1 MFCTKCGSEVQEGTR
16 FCTKCGAE
24 ITQMGMMQAETAG
37 TEKQQ
42 PSNAQAGNK
51 NPKGA
56 LIAACSVLAVAIIAL
71 IIVLIVPFGDK
82 KEEKPERE
90 KKQQEAVEKD
100 RDAEDEQDEE
110 TEETDSEDVLREDT
124 EEVAVPEEFQG
135 VKTDVNI
142 EVRQVDNSNFPEVT
156 LYASITDS
164 LGNAIENLNLSDFK
178 VSEITEDGNLKEAE
192 VEDIYQVIG
201 SEKCSVNLVLDA
213 SGSMNTD
220 DKIYQAK
227 SAAKSFVD
235 YMDLESGDQVEV
247 ICFNDYVYLQHEFS
261 SDKESLKYGI
271 EDFPADGQTA
281 LYDALYSALNQ
292 TFYEDGAK
300 CVIGFTDGMEN
311 ASSYSFEDVVDLA
324 QNTGIPVYI
333 IGIGEEYDAAALQEL
348 AALCSG
354 QYYSANTSDLE
365 SILEDIYISIYEE
378 QKNYYVLRYK
388 SKNMTYLDEFRDV
401 IVETTP
407 VSPYNGS
414 YTKSFVP
421 KADVSGAFSE
431 SYMNKDYM
439 LDFSSQRVV
448 TESDLRGMSLAEL
461 RIARNEIFARHG
473 RQFKDSMLNEWFYS
487 KMWYL
492 NIPMKYS
499 PDSFDRISP
508 SPLSR
513 MEIDNANFIKAYE
526 DRLMQENDIYP
537 NASSVLLSEY
547 DLALSKPVLK
557 LALEQMQQYPSSDIL
572 RENQMLV
579 QEAINKED
587 VRY

>member
-1 MFCTKCGSEVQEGTR
+1 
-16 FCTKCGAE
+16 
-24 ITQMGMMQAETAG
+24 
-37 TEKQQ
+37 
-42 PSNAQAGNK
+42 
-51 NPKGA
+51 
-56 LIAACSVLAVAIIAL
+56 
-71 IIVLIVPFGDK
+71 
-82 KEEKPERE
+82 
-90 KKQQEAVEKD
+90 
-100 RDAEDEQDEE
+100 
-110 TEETDSEDVLREDT
+110 
-124 EEVAVPEEFQG
+124 
-135 VKTDVNI
+135 
-142 EVRQVDNSNFPEVT
+142 
-156 LYASITDS
+156 
-164 LGNAIENLNLSDFK
+164 
-178 VSEITEDGNLKEAE
+178 
-192 VEDIYQVIG
+192 
-201 SEKCSVNLVLDA
+201 
-213 SGSMNTD
+213 
-220 DKIYQAK
+220 
-227 SAAKSFVD
+227 
-235 YMDLESGDQVEV
+235 
-247 ICFNDYVYLQHEFS
+247 
-261 SDKESLKYGI
+261 
-271 EDFPADGQTA
+271 
-281 LYDALYSALNQ
+281 
-292 TFYEDGAK
+292 
-300 CVIGFTDGMEN
+300 
-311 ASSYSFEDVVDLA
+311 
-324 QNTGIPVYI
+324 
-333 IGIGEEYDAAALQEL
+333 
-348 AALCSG
+348 
-354 QYYSANTSDLE
+354 
-365 SILEDIYISIYEE
+365 
-378 QKNYYVLRYK
+378 
-388 SKNMTYLDEFRDV
+388 MTYLDEFRDV

-473 RQFKDSMLNEWFYS
+473 RQFKDSTLNEWFYS